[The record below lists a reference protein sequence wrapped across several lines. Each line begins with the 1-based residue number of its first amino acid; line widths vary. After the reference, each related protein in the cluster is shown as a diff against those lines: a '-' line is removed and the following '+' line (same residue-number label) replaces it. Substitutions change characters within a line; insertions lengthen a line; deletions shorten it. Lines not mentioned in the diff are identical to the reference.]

1 MGKER
6 DTRKEVKKL
15 PTRSAKEKRKAKRE
29 RKKEKRYD
37 FKAGSIFD

>member
-6 DTRKEVKKL
+6 NTKKESRKI
-15 PTRSAKEKRKAKRE
+15 PTKTAKEKRKARRE
-29 RKKEKRYD
+29 RKKEKKYD